1 MNRSSRKSGLAA
13 GRLALL
19 CTLVSGVA
27 LLASARPAV
36 AEQRERNMLEKV
48 VKTDAEWRQ
57 QLTPEQYR
65 VTRQA
70 GTERACSG
78 ALYLNREP
86 GCYHCICCDL
96 PLFVSGHKFDS
107 GTGWPSY
114 TQPVAAEHIVEH
126 EDRTWGMVRTE
137 VRCARCDAHLGH
149 VFNDGPPP
157 TGLRYC
163 INSVALKFV
172 PRNPDAHAEQ

>member
-65 VTRQA
+65 VMRDHGSERPGSCALLMEKRA
-70 GTERACSG
+70 GVFTCV
-78 ALYLNREP
+78 
-86 GCYHCICCDL
+86 GCET
-96 PLFVSGHKFDS
+96 PLF
-107 GTGWPSY
+107 
-114 TQPVAAEHIVEH
+114 
-126 EDRTWGMVRTE
+126 R
-137 VRCARCDAHLGH
+137 
-149 VFNDGPPP
+149 
-157 TGLRYC
+157 
-163 INSVALKFV
+163 
-172 PRNPDAHAEQ
+172 

>member
-1 MNRSSRKSGLAA
+1 VNRSSSKSGWTA
-13 GRLALL
+13 GRLAWL
-19 CTLVSGVA
+19 GVWAGSAA
-27 LLASARPAV
+27 LLAFARPAV
-36 AEQRERNMLEKV
+36 AEQKERNMWAKV
-48 VKTDAEWRQ
+48 VKTEAEWRQ

-86 GCYHCICCDL
+86 GEYHCVCCDL

-126 EDRTWGMVRTE
+126 EDRSWGMVRTE